1 MVVSM
6 IALIPGSLVKID
18 LALYDVGQL
27 LKDQKAHIWSVS
39 NLRNIVAK
47 TLVGYETI
55 NGQWTKVNYYSDSKR
70 TKLINTINETYW
82 GG

>member
-6 IALIPGSLVKID
+6 IALIPGILVKID

-47 TLVGYETI
+47 TLVGYEAI
-55 NGQWTKVNYYSDSKR
+55 NGQ
-70 TKLINTINETYW
+70 
-82 GG
+82 

>member
-27 LKDQKAHIWSVS
+27 LKDHIGSVS

-47 TLVGYETI
+47 TLVGYEAI
-55 NGQWTKVNYYSDSKR
+55 NGQ
-70 TKLINTINETYW
+70 
-82 GG
+82 

>member
-39 NLRNIVAK
+39 KLRNIVAK
-47 TLVGYETI
+47 TLVGYEAI
-55 NGQWTKVNYYSDSKR
+55 NGQ
-70 TKLINTINETYW
+70 
-82 GG
+82 

>member
-27 LKDQKAHIWSVS
+27 LKDRKAHIWSVS

-47 TLVGYETI
+47 TLVGYEAI